1 MNLEAIRKGELVLL
15 DANIVIYA
23 IMNAS
28 EQCRKLLRRCATGDV
43 HGMIGSQQLAE
54 VIHRL
59 MLAEARENGWITGG
73 NPARQLAEQPDRIRL
88 LSRYEDAVKGLI
100 ASGIKIEPTQ
110 REDFLQAMNVQRQ
123 TGLMTNDA
131 LMAAVAERL
140 RIETIATAD
149 KALKNVRRLII
160 YQPDDLNL

>member
-1 MNLEAIRKGELVLL
+1 MNLDAIRKGELVLL

-23 IMNAS
+23 IMNSS
-28 EQCRKLLRRCATGDV
+28 EQCRRLLKRCASGEL
-43 HGMIGSQQLAE
+43 HGIIGAQQLAE
-54 VIHRL
+54 VVHRL

-73 NPARQLAEQPDRIRL
+73 NPARQLGEQPDRIRL

-100 ASGIKIEPTQ
+100 ATGIKIEPVR
-110 REDFLQAMNVQRQ
+110 REDFLQAMNIQRQ
-123 TGLMTNDA
+123 AGLMTNDA

-140 RIETIATAD
+140 RIEAIASAD
-149 KALKNVRRLII
+149 KILRNVRKLII